1 MSHKW
6 PETRKVES
14 PERFTAWLSRAIAPS
29 SDTSLIYRGLPNS
42 QWHLQPGLDRK
53 EPKGGSHCDRLPI
66 KDRTIQE
73 FYQQASRFLG
83 HIERHRMA
91 ESDATRMM
99 VMQHFGA
106 PTRLLD
112 WTYSPAVAAYF
123 ASISHSDL
131 DGTIWWIDAKAVED
145 YCTANWE
152 KWGIERYPKELGG
165 QVMLD
170 AYIFKPDV
178 PEFVTLLDHGF
189 RIPRAQAQRAMFTL
203 GSRLGVDHDT
213 VLANPRT
220 DGKRGRI
227 TIKADMKNHV
237 LNSLELMG
245 IDAVSLQYPGAD
257 KVGLSMAPKP

>member
-1 MSHKW
+1 
-6 PETRKVES
+6 
-14 PERFTAWLSRAIAPS
+14 
-29 SDTSLIYRGLPNS
+29 
-42 QWHLQPGLDRK
+42 
-53 EPKGGSHCDRLPI
+53 LPI
-66 KDRTIQE
+66 EEKTIQD
-73 FYQQASRFLG
+73 FYQQAFRFLG
-83 HIERHRMA
+83 HLERRYMA
-91 ESDATRMM
+91 GPKTTRIM

-123 ASISHSDL
+123 ASISYPRL
-131 DGTIWWIDAKAVED
+131 DGTIWWIDAKAVKD
-145 YCTANWE
+145 YCTDNWR
-152 KWGIERYPKELGG
+152 KWGIRRYPKKLGG

-203 GSRLGVDHDT
+203 GSRLGVDHDA
-213 VLANPRT
+213 VLVNQLT
-220 DGKRGRI
+220 QGKYGRI
-227 TIKADMKNHV
+227 TITAGMKDSV